1 MNTSVARFAVA
12 LIGALS
18 FSACLLGVEPPP
30 KADPE
35 TVAKYGDV
43 VSAKVGGYGWS
54 VKINDTWFTVV
65 DVATFSIGGRNTTT
79 YMALRLTGIDRLG
92 TFPIG
97 GRASSVAN
105 AEVRQNGVFYNTNSS
120 AVAVGSL
127 TVTELS
133 ATRVAGTFTFTAP
146 RLTAGVPGGMQN
158 ELSSMPV
165 TDGSFS
171 LAVYPAY
178 SIPIAR

>member
-1 MNTSVARFAVA
+1 MKASVARVAVA
-12 LIGALS
+12 LIGALP

-43 VSAKVGGYGWS
+43 VSAKIGGYGWT
-54 VKINDTWFTVV
+54 VKINDTWFTVIDAV
-65 DVATFSIGGRNTTT
+65 TFSVGGRNTNT
-79 YMALRLTGIDRLG
+79 YVALRLTGIDRLG

-97 GRASSVAN
+97 GRGSSVAS
-105 AEVRQNGVFYNTNSS
+105 AEVRQGGDIYTTNVST
-120 AVAVGSL
+120 VPVGSL
-127 TVTELS
+127 TVTEMT
-133 ATRVAGTFTFTAP
+133 ATRVAGTFSFSAP
-146 RLTAGVPGGMQN
+146 RATQTGGMLS
-158 ELSSMPV
+158 ESSSMPV
-165 TDGSFS
+165 TDGTFS